1 LRELLLA
8 RGLAGDATDAV
19 SAASCMRRSC
29 LGKCTGEPLALVKP
43 DNIWYRALSS
53 EDLLRIYEQHV
64 LNWQPVA
71 ELAFDEGDES

>member
-1 LRELLLA
+1 
-8 RGLAGDATDAV
+8 
-19 SAASCMRRSC
+19 
-29 LGKCTGEPLALVKP
+29 VKP